1 MFYTTNQSHH
11 WKKNQSEVAISGRL
25 PNRTEKKKYEK
36 KYGNKF
42 EGKSHVTSGQDL
54 LRSLLV
60 KHAQCSDPLDPPQMW
75 FCPYPYTTLIP
86 LKYFNSN

>member
-1 MFYTTNQSHH
+1 MFYITNQSHH
-11 WKKNQSEVAISGRL
+11 GKESTGKKVRKKC
-25 PNRTEKKKYEK
+25 TEKKKYEK

-60 KHAQCSDPLDPPQMW
+60 KHAQWSDPLDPPQMW